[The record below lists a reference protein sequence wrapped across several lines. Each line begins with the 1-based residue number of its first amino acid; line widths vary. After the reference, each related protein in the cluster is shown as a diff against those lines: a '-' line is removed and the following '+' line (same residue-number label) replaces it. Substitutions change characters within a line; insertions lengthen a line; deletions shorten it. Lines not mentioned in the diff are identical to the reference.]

1 MITKSI
7 TIEDQINT
15 DYKEYA
21 LYVIQSRG
29 IPNFYDSLTPVQRLI
44 LLNSPSAF
52 KKTVGVVGEVFSTG
66 LYHHGDDSMSQ
77 AISKL
82 ARPFSCADQ
91 LLIGDGFF
99 GTPVNPSPSA
109 PRYTQVK
116 ISNKYKNL
124 IEKYKDLNSQN
135 EEGGYD
141 WINLDHPIGLG
152 THIVG
157 IAVGYKS
164 NILPR
169 KPEDVISYLDGK
181 RKTDIKPYFRN
192 FTGKITRIKD
202 LRSSSWMIEG
212 DVDVIRESKTI
223 KIKCLSPLQRYDTFY
238 TRINNILDRSLLNYK
253 LDNYSTEDVKIDIRI
268 NCNPSEFDSISKS
281 ILKETK
287 QIVSENIVFV
297 KDGKVSEYETI
308 EEYLDDFRIHKEN
321 VLLKRILKDL
331 YYLNSEL
338 EFLEAKLEF
347 LNYMSKGKRTA
358 KEVNDFVSKYKKE
371 ISRRLESIPLTK
383 LNNDEIN
390 SVIKEIKQIKIDI
403 KDKIKESKNQEK
415 IFNTL
420 EKSHYKKTKVKV
432 VRSAS
437 LVDYNDGY
445 HDGIK
450 IWEPE
455 EDVEDDVFDEN
466 EENNDY

>member
-1 MITKSI
+1 MSSKSI
-7 TIEDQINT
+7 TIEDHINN

-44 LLNSPSAF
+44 LLNSPNNF

-82 ARPFSCADQ
+82 ARPFSCSDQ

-116 ISNKYKNL
+116 ISPKYKSL
-124 IEKYKDLNSQN
+124 IEKYKDLNVAN
-135 EEGGYD
+135 EEGGND
-141 WINLDHPIGLG
+141 WINLDVPIGLN

-169 KPEDVISYLDGK
+169 KPEDVTSYLEGK
-181 RKTDIKPYFRN
+181 RKREIKPYFRD
-192 FTGKITRIKD
+192 FTGKITRMKD
-202 LRSSSWMIEG
+202 LKASSWLIEG
-212 DVDVIRESKTI
+212 DVEILKESKTV

-238 TRINNILDRSLLNYK
+238 NRLNSMLERSGINYK
-253 LDNYSTEDVKIDIRI
+253 IDNYSTENVKVDIKL
-268 NCNPSEFDSISKS
+268 NCNDAEFKTVSQS

-287 QIVSENIVFV
+287 QIVSENIIFV
-297 KDGKVSEYETI
+297 KDGKVLQYDII
-308 EEYLDDFRIHKEN
+308 EEYLDDFRVHKES
-321 VLLKRILKDL
+321 VLLKRLLKDL

-347 LNYMSKGKRTA
+347 LLYMSEKKRTS
-358 KEVNDFVSKYKKE
+358 KEVQDFVAKYKKE

-383 LNNDEIN
+383 LNKDEIN
-390 SVIKEIKQIKIDI
+390 KVKEEIKRIKIDI
-403 KDKIKESKNQEK
+403 RDKNKQVKSQEK
-415 IFNTL
+415 VF
-420 EKSHYKKTKVKV
+420 KSIERSHFKETKNKIVK
-432 VRSAS
+432 SNA
-437 LVDYNDGY
+437 LVEYSDGY
-445 HDGIK
+445 HNGIK

-455 EDVEDDVFDEN
+455 VLDEDDEI
-466 EENNDY
+466 EENNIEI